1 MELSDSGTAVNVIA
15 GVLIVAGVI
24 GVILPIVPGL
34 LLSWAGVL
42 LWALLSDAGGAVKWP
57 VLALATVIAAAGMVV
72 KFLWP
77 GRKLKDS
84 GVPMPSLLAG
94 GVLGLIGFFVVPV
107 VGLLLGFLLGIY
119 AIEAVRLGHEQAW
132 PSTRRALAAV
142 GLSLLVEFAA
152 ALGVAVVWVFGLI
165 VGVLN

>member
-1 MELSDSGTAVNVIA
+1 MDLSDGGTAVNVIA

-24 GVILPIVPGL
+24 GVILPIIPGL

-42 LWALLSDAGGAVKWP
+42 VWALLADTGGTVKW
-57 VLALATVIAAAGMVV
+57 VILGVATVIAALGLVI

-84 GVPMPSLLAG
+84 GVPLPSLLVG
-94 GVLGLIGFFVVPV
+94 GILGLIGFFVVPI

-119 AIEAVRLGHEQAW
+119 AMEAARLGVDQAW

-152 ALGVAVVWVFGLI
+152 ALAIAVVWIFGLI
-165 VGVLN
+165 IT